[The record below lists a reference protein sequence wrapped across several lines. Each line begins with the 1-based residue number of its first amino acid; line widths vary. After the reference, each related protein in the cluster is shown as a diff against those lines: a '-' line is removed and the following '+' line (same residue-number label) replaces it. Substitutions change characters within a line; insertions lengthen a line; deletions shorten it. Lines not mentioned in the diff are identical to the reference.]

1 VIRHKQFTTR
11 AGRNGSARYFS
22 DHLSVSDYYEKG
34 VGLLAGATFAHM
46 TLSSREIG
54 KEVFSALEQNLHPET
69 GSQITP
75 RTNSTRQEWGIN
87 PKTGEKELQ
96 TVDNHRPGMDLPF
109 IVPKTLS
116 EVMAENPGQ
125 FAEAI
130 ERICVAAKDRAMAL
144 AESLAKTR
152 VRIAGA
158 QYDRHTF
165 ALT

>member
-1 VIRHKQFTTR
+1 
-11 AGRNGSARYFS
+11 
-22 DHLSVSDYYEKG
+22 
-34 VGLLAGATFAHM
+34 M

-130 ERICVAAKDRAMAL
+130 EKICVAAKDRAMAL
-144 AESLAKTR
+144 AESLVKTR
-152 VRIAGA
+152 VRKGGA
-158 QYDRHTF
+158 QEDRRYESF
-165 ALT
+165 AKRGNFLKSEFAFEIHFHDEFAIFHVSAFVGKMLPFQLQ